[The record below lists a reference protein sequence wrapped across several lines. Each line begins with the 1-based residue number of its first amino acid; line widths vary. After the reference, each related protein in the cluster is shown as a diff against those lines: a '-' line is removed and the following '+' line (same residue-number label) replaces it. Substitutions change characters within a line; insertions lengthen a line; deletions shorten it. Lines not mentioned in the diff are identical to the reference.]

1 VTLTYDPKKALR
13 HVRRRDPVL
22 RRVIDAVGPFELEPR
37 RGSFKSLARAIFF
50 QQLAGPAARAIMG
63 RVLVALETDEEKWY
77 KPARFLKATDEELR
91 AAGLSRQKMAYLR
104 DLADKFASGF
114 LSEDEFEDMDDEDV
128 IKRVTEVKGI
138 GRWTAEMF
146 LMFSLGRP
154 DILPVDDLGVKNG
167 MRIAYALDEMPKAE
181 VMREI
186 AEPWAPYRSVGTW
199 YMWRALGVDVPEQG
213 KGYKKEDERSTSP
226 DYTPTLRSEA
236 SKRAE
241 TLT

>member
-1 VTLTYDPKKALR
+1 MTLTYDPRKALR

-22 RRVIDAVGPFELEPR
+22 KRLTDAIGPFDLEAK
-37 RGSFKSLARAIFF
+37 RGAFKSLARAIFF
-50 QQLAGPAARAIMG
+50 QQLAGPAARAIMV
-63 RVLVALETDEEKWY
+63 RVLVALKTDEENWY
-77 KPARFLKATDEELR
+77 EPKHFLKATDEELS

-104 DLADKFASGF
+104 DLADKFHSGS
-114 LSEDEFEDMDDEDV
+114 LNEHEFEDLDDEDV

-154 DILPVDDLGVKNG
+154 DILPVDDLGVRNG
-167 MRIAYALDEMPKAE
+167 MRIAYKLEEMPKADK
-181 VMREI
+181 MREI

-213 KGYKKEDERSTSP
+213 RGYKKEDEKKYEP
-226 DYTPTLRSEA
+226 
-236 SKRAE
+236 
-241 TLT
+241 